1 MAPNDSFAI
10 LPEYLQRR
18 IDKAFDSCIPSK
30 ESTSTDSGGGFI
42 CGGFLVEELE
52 PASQIPLSAIP
63 EALQQL
69 DLPPDDEQVL
79 QVFKNAASGWQ
90 LAANHSEAA
99 GSGDGEH
106 VLLEH
111 RAEEYEDSDEMD
123 VDAAAEQV
131 DDFDEEAAP
140 DDEYEENEEQ
150 EEDSDSDEYVDESRS
165 KSRRSV
171 RSKKTRRRTPSSDS
185 SDSLSTPKKPTP
197 RQKKTCLDTY
207 ALFFPDV
214 SEADLPDQRV
224 TMGDIQRLSKLIGDK
239 LKAEEILDML
249 GEFSAAPDKSMS
261 FENFQT
267 MMLKILKHNL
277 GGAAH
282 EDIEMVSPLFQIST
296 FQGKIKIDVQQ
307 RGAESVQP
315 GCPPASSHQPGV
327 KNSSFLQMI
336 GRQSWI
342 WSGANKSWVAITALL
357 DCSLNFGK
365 PGNRKMET

>member
-1 MAPNDSFAI
+1 MSPNDSFAI

-42 CGGFLVEELE
+42 GGGFLVEELE

-90 LAANHSEAA
+90 LAADQSEGA
-99 GSGDGEH
+99 GSGGDGEQYVSRDDWRSVCS
-106 VLLEH
+106 VLHEH

-123 VDAAAEQV
+123 VDAAVEQV
-131 DDFDEEAAP
+131 DDFDDEAAP
-140 DDEYEENEEQ
+140 DDEYEENEEP
-150 EEDSDSDEYVDESRS
+150 EEDSESDEYVDESPSKFLRS
-165 KSRRSV
+165 S
-171 RSKKTRRRTPSSDS
+171 RSKKTRRRSPSSDS

-207 ALFFPDV
+207 ALFFPDI

-249 GEFSAAPDKSMS
+249 AEFSTAPDKSMS

-267 MMLKILKHNL
+267 MMLCARL
-277 GGAAH
+277 
-282 EDIEMVSPLFQIST
+282 
-296 FQGKIKIDVQQ
+296 
-307 RGAESVQP
+307 
-315 GCPPASSHQPGV
+315 C
-327 KNSSFLQMI
+327 
-336 GRQSWI
+336 
-342 WSGANKSWVAITALL
+342 
-357 DCSLNFGK
+357 
-365 PGNRKMET
+365 